1 MLSTIHIKTMGERM
15 SQRLRTRSV
24 RALALAALLSGGA
37 ATAAAPTAHAGNW
50 VHVTCANPDGSLAPT
65 EGWTGFPQGSVV
77 VGTTNTTCG
86 QGLLMGAI
94 LPWSQ
99 PTPTNVSQ
107 VVKYTPPEGSTLAGG
122 TAFVGLTADGYGDNA
137 TGVAAVLTPEF
148 APTPSNVLLIC
159 AARSAPCQ
167 NNTNNYYG
175 AVELPAGRGGNL
187 YLMAGCTGSAGA
199 KCNTGGSHGAW
210 AAATLAWANVALS
223 ATGLPTAS
231 DFRGGLLDASAHG
244 TAGLAFTA
252 SDPGPGVHKVI
263 VTIDNKVIYDA
274 TPNTNGGKCVP
285 VGSRN
290 GWLMWQWQQ
299 PCPRSQTVDL
309 TVKTTNMTDGAH
321 ELKVV
326 IKNAALDTTTALR
339 RTIVTNNRT
348 TVSSRLTS
356 DAPATPV
363 GAVTPVYAVALDPP
377 TQALLGGVRRVWGQ
391 SAVTL
396 SGTLRST
403 SGVPAPGVL
412 VTLFAQTAGQGEQ
425 QLVARTTTDASGHW
439 ILTAP
444 QGASRVLTV
453 SYGESP
459 DPASAL
465 AIKIRQTVKPDVSL
479 NVRPLGRGRLR
490 FSGRLRINPLGS
502 PRPLV
507 VIQTRNRQRRWQAV
521 GSSLRVSP
529 SGAYS
534 IIYNG
539 GSNVIGGSYSFR
551 TVVHATSLFA
561 TGVSPIRRV
570 RVR

>member
-1 MLSTIHIKTMGERM
+1 VLSTIHIKKTGDTM
-15 SQRLRTRSV
+15 SHRLRTRSV
-24 RALALAALLSGGA
+24 RALALAVLLSGAA
-37 ATAAAPTAHAGNW
+37 ATVAAPGAHAGNW
-50 VHVTCANPDGSLAPT
+50 VHVTCANPDGSVAPT
-65 EGWTGFPQGSVV
+65 EGWTGYPKGAGA
-77 VGTTNTTCG
+77 VGTTNTACG

-94 LPWSQ
+94 VGWNQ
-99 PTPTNVSQ
+99 PAPANASQ
-107 VVKYTPPEGSTLAGG
+107 VVQYTPPDGSALVGG

-137 TGVAAVLTPEF
+137 QGVAAVLTPNLDF
-148 APTPSNVLLIC
+148 TPGNVLVVC
-159 AARSAPCQ
+159 AAKSAPCQ
-167 NNTNNYYG
+167 NNTNNFYG
-175 AVELPAGRGGNL
+175 AVELSAARGGSL
-187 YLMAGCTGSAGA
+187 YLMAGCTGATGA
-199 KCNTGGSHGAW
+199 KCNSGGSHGAW
-210 AAATLAWANVALS
+210 AAATLAWANLMLS
-223 ATGLPTAS
+223 TTGLPTAT

-252 SDPGPGVHKVI
+252 TDPGPGVYKVI

-285 VGSRN
+285 VGTRN

-309 TVKTTNMTDGAH
+309 TVKTTNLTDGAH

-326 IKNAALDTTTALR
+326 IRNAALDTTTALR
-339 RTIVTNNRT
+339 QTIVTNNRT

-363 GAVTPVYAVALDPP
+363 GALAPVYAVALDPA
-377 TQALLGGVRRVWGQ
+377 TQALIGGVRRLWGR

-396 SGTLRST
+396 SGTLSST
-403 SGVPAPGVL
+403 AGVPAPGVL
-412 VTLFAQTAGQGEQ
+412 VTLFAQTGGQGEQ
-425 QLVARTTTDASGHW
+425 QAVARTSTDASGHW
-439 ILTAP
+439 ILAAP
-444 QGASRVLTV
+444 QGASRILTI

-465 AIKIRQTVKPDVSL
+465 AIKIRETVKPDVSL
-479 NVRPLGRGRLR
+479 NVRALGRGRLR

-507 VIQTRNRQRRWQAV
+507 VIQTRNRQRRWRAL
-521 GSSLRVSP
+521 GASLRVSA

-539 GSNVIGGSYSFR
+539 GPDVIGGSYAFR
-551 TVVHATSLFA
+551 TVAHATSLFA